1 MLTCPLHPSLTA
13 AQGVLARQLDGAPSW
28 LPTSAAVAGEPMAG
42 QINSGNNSLDENND
56 SIVSSSNNLKDRCF
70 IKFGAFSVD
79 VKQMLK
85 AGNIDSMVTLPA
97 KLIFQ
102 GDNFLTKIEAT
113 KQRRFI
119 KSGYVSSRENIEKP
133 RKYIFIGLMQ
143 VEIIEE
149 TPS

>member
-1 MLTCPLHPSLTA
+1 MRFILFGSNRDEH
-13 AQGVLARQLDGAPSW
+13 
-28 LPTSAAVAGEPMAG
+28 MAG
-42 QINSGNNSLDENND
+42 QINSGSNSLDENND

-85 AGNIDSMVTLPA
+85 AGNIDSMITLPA
-97 KLIFQ
+97 KLIFH
-102 GDNFLTKIEAT
+102 GDNFLKKIEAT

>member
-1 MLTCPLHPSLTA
+1 MRTMI
-13 AQGVLARQLDGAPSW
+13 QLF
-28 LPTSAAVAGEPMAG
+28 
-42 QINSGNNSLDENND
+42 
-56 SIVSSSNNLKDRCF
+56 SSSNNLKDRCF
-70 IKFGAFSVD
+70 IKFGAFSED
-79 VKQMLK
+79 V
-85 AGNIDSMVTLPA
+85 N
-97 KLIFQ
+97 LIFQ
-102 GDNFLTKIEAT
+102 GDNFLKKIEAT